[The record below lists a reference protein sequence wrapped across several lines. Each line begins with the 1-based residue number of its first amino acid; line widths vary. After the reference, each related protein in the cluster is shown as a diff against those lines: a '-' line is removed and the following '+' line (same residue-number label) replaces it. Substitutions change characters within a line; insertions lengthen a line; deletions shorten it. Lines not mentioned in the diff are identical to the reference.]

1 MISRRQVA
9 DLNGHLGA
17 FKKKNAQLVVIG
29 NGSDHL
35 ITPFKEDTGYKGPFF
50 TDPSLETY
58 KILKFKKG
66 LTSVIGF
73 GPLKEGLRAASTGY
87 LQKGI
92 QGPPLQ
98 QGGVLI
104 VGPGDIPH
112 YLYRSQKA
120 GDHPSVEEL
129 LRACA
134 QS

>member
-9 DLNGHLGA
+9 DLNQNIKA

-29 NGSDHL
+29 NGPEHF
-35 ITPFKEDTGYKGPFF
+35 ITPFREATGYKGPLF

-58 KILKFKKG
+58 KILDFKKG
-66 LTSVIGF
+66 LSSVLGLS
-73 GPLKEGLRAASTGY
+73 PLKAGIRALSTGY

-98 QGGVLI
+98 QGGVLV
-104 VGPGDIPH
+104 VGPGNIAH
-112 YLYRSQKA
+112 YLHRSRKA

-134 QS
+134 V